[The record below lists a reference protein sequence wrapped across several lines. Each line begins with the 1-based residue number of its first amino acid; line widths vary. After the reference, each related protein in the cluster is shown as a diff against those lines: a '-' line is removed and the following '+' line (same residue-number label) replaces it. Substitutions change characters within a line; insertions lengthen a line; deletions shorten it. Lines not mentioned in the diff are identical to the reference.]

1 MTAKEFE
8 NLDDNDKKVALFEAN
23 KIAEKLEGSQKTEVF
38 KIDNFYI
45 ESKTSMI
52 FKTKRVLTI
61 VTSDRMNDLQNTSS

>member
-1 MTAKEFE
+1 MTANEFE
-8 NLDDNDKKVALFEAN
+8 NLDDNDKKVVLFEAN

-45 ESKTSMI
+45 ESKTSI
-52 FKTKRVLTI
+52 VFKTKRVLTI

>member
-23 KIAEKLEGSQKTEVF
+23 KIAEKLDGSQKTEVF

-45 ESKTSMI
+45 ESKTSMVLR
-52 FKTKRVLTI
+52 TKRVLTI
-61 VTSDRMNDLQNTSS
+61 FNSDRLNDLQSTSS

>member
-1 MTAKEFE
+1 MTANEFE

-45 ESKTSMI
+45 ESKTSI
-52 FKTKRVLTI
+52 VFKTKRVLTI